1 MKQVYVFH
9 GDRDH
14 KTGQYNNVSLVARM
28 NVDPSVH
35 TEPEQALEHAYRYTN
50 NVNGSWSLKMGH
62 DAHPDVTVL
71 SSPHINNGRFMGL
84 RSTMVGDLMAI
95 SDDHGH
101 LSWYE
106 VEGIGFT
113 AFDPTDMSH
122 TFERLT
128 GSFLKNVTLPSVDES
143 LKAFG
148 APASARLAQAA
159 VYFGV
164 KDANMCEQAEIKPA
178 FEALLSR
185 LQSQDGGST
194 IEQADASLDLFAA
207 GFKGASHSAPGFNQ
221 AWLDQQSASV
231 ADALKALTGATAD
244 TLADTAYEALV
255 RSVVLQPQSTEPVQS
270 EPAPAAINDLLQTL
284 LTADCHITALNGCL
298 HFEDGSQVFV
308 QDLIDSLNGVRI
320 SAEADDP
327 LALTP
332 SNPPGMSSIFN

>member
-1 MKQVYVFH
+1 MQQVYVFH

-95 SDDHGH
+95 SDEHGR

-106 VEGIGFT
+106 VEGVGFT

-143 LKAFG
+143 LKAFE
-148 APASARLAQAA
+148 APPSARLAQVA

-164 KDANMCEQAEIKPA
+164 KDAHMCEQAEIKPT
-178 FEALLSR
+178 FESLLSC
-185 LQSQDGGST
+185 LQSQEGCIT
-194 IEQADASLDLFAA
+194 KEQADASLDLFAA
-207 GFKGASHSAPGFNQ
+207 GFKGASHGAPGFNQ
-221 AWLDQQSASV
+221 AWLDQHDASV
-231 ADALKALTGATAD
+231 ADALKALTGASAD
-244 TLADTAYEALV
+244 AKVDAAYEVLV
-255 RSVVLQPQSTEPVQS
+255 RSVVLKPQSTELVQS
-270 EPAPAAINDLLQTL
+270 EPAPAAINDFLQTL
-284 LTADCHITALNGCL
+284 MTSDCQITALNGCL
-298 HFEDGSQVFV
+298 HFEDGSQLFV
-308 QDLIDSLNGVRI
+308 QDLIDSLNNVHI

-332 SNPPGMSSIFN
+332 SNSPCMGAS